1 MNDQMET
8 TEILTYYNRVLALSR
23 LLLARTESIMGLA
36 QKGQV
41 ELVAA
46 GIEKRQ
52 DVIDQ
57 LKALDK
63 RFKQLQKIQKGIGK
77 STAPQDKNGIQSCAG
92 NIRKTIERVRFLDL
106 DIKRLVHHEL
116 KRVVGEKKK
125 VSTNHAIVKKYV
137 PSRMNAP
144 EYFSLSI

>member
-1 MNDQMET
+1 MEIT
-8 TEILTYYNRVLALSR
+8 AYYNHVLALSKR
-23 LLLARTESIMGLA
+23 LLAITDSLMGPA
-36 QKGQV
+36 QKGQI

-52 DVIDQ
+52 GVIDQ
-57 LKALDK
+57 LKAIDK
-63 RFKQLQKIQKGIGK
+63 RFKLLQKIQKDLGK

-92 NIRKTIERVRFLDL
+92 NIRKTIERVGFLDL
-106 DIKRLVHHEL
+106 DIRRLVHHEL
-116 KRVVGEKKK
+116 KRVSGEKKK

-137 PSRMNAP
+137 PSRMNVP